1 MACFFFRLEA
11 EGTSWG
17 RERPLLGSVVSLSPK
32 PPLSSSTAWGGRPKT
47 PLAPLARHGFVS
59 QKCFCCFPSVFSAFK
74 RTFAACPACFRASKA
89 LLRLPRRVFRV
100 QKNFC
105 GFPGAVS
112 GFKSAFAPSPA
123 CFPRSKELLR
133 LSRLVFHVQKNF
145 SAFPGLF
152 SCFKS
157 IFATRSDA
165 VSAFKSDFFSARAA
179 RVSFGSHK
187 NHHSEEFL
195 WQRL

>member
-1 MACFFFRLEA
+1 
-11 EGTSWG
+11 
-17 RERPLLGSVVSLSPK
+17 LSPK

-74 RTFAACPACFRASKA
+74 RTFAPFPACFHASKA
-89 LLRLPRRVFRV
+89 FSQLVPTR
-100 QKNFC
+100 
-105 GFPGAVS
+105 
-112 GFKSAFAPSPA
+112 
-123 CFPRSKELLR
+123 FPRSK
-133 LSRLVFHVQKNF
+133 
-145 SAFPGLF
+145 A
-152 SCFKS
+152 
-157 IFATRSDA
+157 I
-165 VSAFKSDFFSARAA
+165 FFSARAA